1 MLISIVIVEIASR
14 GKIIQLS
21 TGGLEQRNA
30 LDIYYLPPLKKKF
43 YGLFPLT
50 VVQSLKSS
58 RIFDTIPQKIT
69 SGLLKH
75 IPCPNGY
82 IFIFNKLYLIFFVAI
97 RLKTML
103 KFSRVL
109 CFSRGDSCQND
120 FTSVIN
126 LMGLWLL

>member
-1 MLISIVIVEIASR
+1 MLWIFIIS
-14 GKIIQLS
+14 L
-21 TGGLEQRNA
+21 L
-30 LDIYYLPPLKKKF
+30 LKKKF

-82 IFIFNKLYLIFFVAI
+82 IFIFNKLYLIFF
-97 RLKTML
+97 L
-103 KFSRVL
+103 
-109 CFSRGDSCQND
+109 
-120 FTSVIN
+120 
-126 LMGLWLL
+126 